1 MYRIAVIAL
10 ALLATACGGS
20 RRRSPDAAPPPSTA
34 RASVRDLAGRSVG
47 EAVFEQTPAGVL
59 VRITLSGLAPGTHAM
74 HFHMAGKCDPPF
86 ETAGEHLDTRSKAHG
101 FKSPDG
107 PHAGDLPN
115 VNVPSDG
122 TLRDETL
129 ARDLTLAALFDADGS
144 ALVLHSFADDYQTQP
159 AGSSGDRIACGVV
172 SR

>member
-1 MYRIAVIAL
+1 MSRVAPIAL
-10 ALLATACGGS
+10 LLLVTACGGL
-20 RRRSPDAAPPPSTA
+20 RRRSPDAAAPPSSA
-34 RASVRDLAGRSVG
+34 RASVHDLAGRSVG

-59 VRITLSGLAPGTHAM
+59 VRVTLSGLAPGTHAM
-74 HFHMAGKCDPPF
+74 HFHMAGRCEPPF
-86 ETAGEHLDTRSKAHG
+86 ETAGAHLDTRSKAHG
-101 FKSPDG
+101 FKSPNG

-129 ARDLTLAALFDADGS
+129 ARDLTLSALFDADGS